1 MSILISFSKIVKIF
15 PFNLKIIL
23 IYFLSLLYPI
33 CYANAQIKDKLKIIF
48 RDKPTINLEIAD
60 TKEKRK
66 LGLMY
71 RKHLNLNEGII
82 FDYKGFYDVKIWM
95 KNTQIPLDIIFL
107 QNDEIVH
114 IKEKAL
120 PCLSHKINCPTFG
133 SEKPVN
139 FIIEVNAGIIKDY
152 DLKIGDK
159 LIFERKLN

>member
-1 MSILISFSKIVKIF
+1 M
-15 PFNLKIIL
+15 
-23 IYFLSLLYPI
+23 
-33 CYANAQIKDKLKIIF
+33 IF

-71 RKHLNLNEGII
+71 RKYLKTDEGII
-82 FDYKGFYDVKIWM
+82 FDYKKMSYVKLWM

-107 QNDEIVH
+107 QNNEIVH

-120 PCLSHKINCPTFG
+120 PCSNYKFNCPTFG

-139 FIIEVNAGIIKDY
+139 FIIEVNSGIIKDY
-152 DLKIGDK
+152 DLNVGDE
-159 LIFERKLN
+159 LIFDRNLN